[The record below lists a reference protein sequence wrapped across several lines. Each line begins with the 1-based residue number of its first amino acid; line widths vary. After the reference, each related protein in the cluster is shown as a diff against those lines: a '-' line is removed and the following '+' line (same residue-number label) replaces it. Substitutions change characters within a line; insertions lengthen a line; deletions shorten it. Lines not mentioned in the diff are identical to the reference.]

1 MLGDFTELLV
11 GHPAESENTNYQNTL
26 ILMLYTSLATL
37 PYGLEQ
43 GASVDTYALTRL
55 CPPVPGPQCSK
66 PALPQTSAY
75 VIGCPGWTPREKQ
88 QHRNE
93 RTMSIQQ

>member
-1 MLGDFTELLV
+1 MYNSKSLLGCSAGVIWLLVGFCLVVVGVLGDFTELLV

-43 GASVDTYALTRL
+43 GASVDTYALTR
-55 CPPVPGPQCSK
+55 PRRTCSTGK
-66 PALPQTSAY
+66 AQIAST
-75 VIGCPGWTPREKQ
+75 I
-88 QHRNE
+88 
-93 RTMSIQQ
+93 